1 MPLYHMKVIF
11 YIKYHTRFGERLAI
25 VANAKELQSSNG
37 YVNMQYLNDEY
48 WKLET
53 QIDIADL
60 PGQALQYKYIF
71 IDNDGTRTEEFQ
83 SPRNLVP
90 EDKDTAVLKVYDTWN
105 YAGDVINTFSTAPFQ
120 KVLLPQRKAS
130 GVKPGKNTTHVF
142 AVKAPLI
149 NKDEAVCLL
158 GDCDALGK
166 WNIETPVFLKFD
178 GEQWIVALQLGDV
191 QFPIAYKYGIYDKA
205 QGRFK
210 QFETGGNR
218 ICFEPAAPGERAML
232 QDGFIRMGN
241 EQWRGSGIAIPV
253 FSLRSKD
260 GLGVGEFSDLKLLA
274 DWAVKTGL
282 KLIQILPINDTTA
295 TNTWLDSYP
304 YAAISAFAL
313 HPVYIN
319 LDAVEGKKS
328 KELKDAI
335 KIRRKQLNELAH
347 IDYEAVM
354 QFKIDALKELY
365 NEHGADCRKTDDYK
379 EFFETNR
386 QWLKPYA
393 AFCYLRDKFNSPN
406 PQEWQTN
413 SVYKDAEIND
423 FFDVKTEAYEQV
435 NFYCYVQYQLHLQL
449 SDAVAYA
456 HKKGLVMKGDIPI
469 GVYRYGADAWVAPE
483 LYKMDVQAGAP
494 PDDFAIKGQNW
505 GFPTYNWTR
514 MQQDGFA
521 WWKER
526 FRQMSYYFDAFRI
539 DHILGFF
546 RIWSIPVHAV
556 QGIMGTFDPCIPVH
570 VNELG
575 EQGIWFDYERF
586 CLPYITDDVL
596 YERFREKADHV
607 KAHFLQKYGPQQYVL
622 RPAFDT
628 QKKVEAHFKDQSG
641 SENILLRDGLYDLIS
656 NVIMFEQQ
664 GSGRTGFHFRI
675 ALDQTSSFRHLPP
688 QVKEKIWAL
697 YIDYFYRRQNDFWK
711 KESLKKLPRL
721 KAVTNM
727 LVCGEDLGM
736 VPDTVPGVMKQ
747 LGILSLEIQ
756 RMPKQQDITFFNPA
770 NAPYLSVVTPSTHD
784 MSTIRGWWQENRAL
798 TQQFYNTELGQSGE
812 APYFCE
818 PWINRA
824 IVLQHLYSPAMWS
837 IFQLQD
843 ILGMSAELRR
853 ENPEDER
860 INVPAN
866 PQHYWRYRMHISLEQ
881 LIKERG
887 FNDELKGYVQHS
899 GR

>member
-1 MPLYHMKVIF
+1 MKVIF

-25 VANAKELQSSNG
+25 IANATELQSANG
-37 YVNMQYLNDEY
+37 YADMQYLNDEY
-48 WKLET
+48 WKLEAN
-53 QIDIADL
+53 INVADL
-60 PGQALQYKYIF
+60 LGQTLQYKYLF
-71 IDNDGTRTEEFQ
+71 IGEDGTQTEEFQ
-83 SPRNLVP
+83 SPRKLKP
-90 EDKDTAVLKVYDTWN
+90 EDESVAVLKIYDTWN
-105 YAGDVINTFSTAPFQ
+105 YAGDMVNTFSTAPFE
-120 KVLLPQRKAS
+120 KVLLPQRKAADI
-130 GVKPGKNTTHVF
+130 KFRKDTTHVF
-142 AVKAPLI
+142 SVKAPLI
-149 NKDEAVCLL
+149 SKDEVVCLL
-158 GDCDALGK
+158 GDNDGLGK
-166 WNIETPVFLKFD
+166 WNTQSPVILKFD
-178 GEQWIVALQLGDV
+178 GEQWLAALQLGNV
-191 QFPIAYKYGIYDKA
+191 QFPIAYKYGIYDKV
-205 QGRFK
+205 QGQFK
-210 QFETGGNR
+210 GFEAGGNR
-218 ICFEPAAPGERAML
+218 ICFEPAAPGERALL
-232 QDGFIRMGN
+232 QDGFIRTKDD
-241 EQWRGSGIAIPV
+241 QWRGSGIAIPV
-253 FSLRSKD
+253 FSLRSKE

-295 TNTWLDSYP
+295 TNTWVDSYP

-319 LDAVEGKKS
+319 LDAIDGKKN

-335 KIRRKQLNELAH
+335 KAKRRQLNELAH

-354 QFKIDALKELY
+354 QFKMAALKELY
-365 NEHGADCRKTDDYK
+365 EEYGASSLKGSDYK
-379 EFFETNR
+379 VFFDTNQ

-393 AFCYLRDKFNSPN
+393 AFCYLRDQFNSPN
-406 PQEWQTN
+406 PQEWETN
-413 SVYKDAEIND
+413 SVYQESEINR
-423 FFDVKTEAYEQV
+423 FFDIEAEAQHQV

-494 PDDFAIKGQNW
+494 PDDFAVKGQNW
-505 GFPTYNWTR
+505 GFPTYNWSR
-514 MQQDGFA
+514 MQEDSFA

-546 RIWSIPVHAV
+546 RIWSIPVNAI
-556 QGIMGTFDPCIPVH
+556 QGIMGRFDPCLPVQ
-570 VNELG
+570 VNEFG
-575 EQGIWFDYERF
+575 ERGIWFDYDRF

-596 YERFREKADHV
+596 RELFREKTEQV
-607 KAHFLQKYGPQQYVL
+607 KAHFLQKQGPQQYVL

-628 QKKVEAHFKDQSG
+628 QKKVEAHFKGLAD

-656 NVIMFEQQ
+656 NVILFEQE
-664 GSGRTGFHFRI
+664 GTGKTAFHFRI
-675 ALDQTSSFRHLPP
+675 ALDQTSSFRYLSP
-688 QVKEKIWAL
+688 QAKEKIWDL
-697 YIDYFYRRQNDFWK
+697 YVDYFYQRQNDFWK
-711 KESLKKLPRL
+711 KEALKKLPRL

-770 NAPYLSVVTPSTHD
+770 KAPYLSVVTPSTHD

-843 ILGMSAELRR
+843 ILGMSGELRR

-881 LIKERG
+881 LIKEKS
-887 FNDELKGYVQHS
+887 FNEELKGYVQHS
-899 GR
+899 GRS